1 MAFPPEFIDRLKTA
15 NPIADVIGSY
25 VSLKKS
31 SGRDYVCLCPF
42 HNEKTPSCHIH
53 TDKEYFHCFGC
64 GAGGDV
70 ITFIMKYHN
79 LDYVEAIK
87 MLAERGGIMMPED
100 AYANRQ
106 KPQGL
111 QKKRLYEI
119 NKVAARFFFENL
131 RSPEGAPC
139 RQYLKMRGL
148 TSETIRKYGMGYAK
162 NSFTALKDHM
172 LAEGYSEKELIEA
185 SLLSVSQKN
194 NKAYDFFVNRAVF
207 PFIDLTGHIVGF
219 GGRALDN
226 EDKRKYLNSKDTVGY
241 NKNRFLFSLNFAKDS
256 SVKSREIVLCEGNLD
271 VISLNQAGIEN
282 AVASCGTALT
292 LEQAKLLSNYA
303 DTVII
308 CYDSDEAG
316 RKATNRAIPIL
327 SDAGLKPRVI
337 NVVKAKDPDEFIQK
351 FGAVAFKNLLS
362 KSDGAVNYKLQT
374 AKQGLDLE
382 TETGKVEYLQKAYQ
396 VIAQLKSPSEREIYI
411 GKLSREEDIST
422 ESITKEVNSII
433 NSKRRQQKKKHE
445 HEVMTFTDRKRDPLN
460 PDAYLYPK
468 EVIAEQGIIYYL
480 FNNPDDT
487 DDFLA
492 LIPPEN
498 FVTELNK
505 RIYKSLTDK
514 IRSGEN
520 FSEMSFNGE
529 FSPDEMGKI
538 AEILCS
544 GDDMGITYN
553 VAEDYA
559 AVVNRKHSSLREKR
573 ASELSDDEFMKAF
586 YSKNGI

>member
-1 MAFPPEFIDRLKTA
+1 MAFSPEFIDSLKTA

-79 LDYVEAIK
+79 LDYLEAIK

-100 AYANRQ
+100 AYASR

-111 QKKRLYEI
+111 QKKRLYEM
-119 NKVAARFFFENL
+119 NKVAARFFFDNL
-131 RSPEGAPC
+131 RAPEGAPC

-148 TSETIRKYGMGYAK
+148 SSKTIQKYGMGYAK
-162 NSFTALKDHM
+162 NSFTALKDYM
-172 LAEGYSEKELIEA
+172 LSEGYTEKELMEA
-185 SLLSVSQKN
+185 SLISKSEKY
-194 NKAYDFFVNRAVF
+194 NKTFDFFVNRAMF

-219 GGRALDN
+219 GGRALGSD
-226 EDKRKYLNSKDTVGY
+226 DKRKYLNSKDTVGY
-241 NKNRFLFSLNFAKDS
+241 NKNRFLFSMNFAKDS

-271 VISLNQAGIEN
+271 VISLNQAGFEN

-292 LEQAKLLSNYA
+292 PEQAKLLSNYA
-303 DTVII
+303 DSVII

-327 SDAGLKPRVI
+327 TDAGLKPRVI
-337 NVVKAKDPDEFIQK
+337 NVEKAKDPDEFIQK
-351 FGAVAFKNLLS
+351 FGAVAFQNLLT
-362 KSDGAVNYKLQT
+362 KADGAVNYKLQT

-396 VIAQLKSPSEREIYI
+396 VISQLRSPSEREIYI
-411 GKLSREEDIST
+411 GKLSREEGIST
-422 ESITKEVNSII
+422 DSITREVNSII
-433 NSKRRQQKKKHE
+433 NSKRKQNKKRHE
-445 HEVMTFTDRKRDPLN
+445 RDVMTFSDRKRDPLN

-487 DDFLA
+487 DELLT
-492 LIPPEN
+492 LIPPDN

-514 IRSGEN
+514 IKAGED
-520 FSEMSFNGE
+520 FSVSSFNGE

-538 AEILCS
+538 TEILSS
-544 GDDMGITYN
+544 GIDMGITYD

-559 AVVNRKHSSLREKR
+559 AVINKKFSSLREKR
-573 ASELSDDEFMKAF
+573 ASELTDDEFLKAF

>member
-1 MAFPPEFIDRLKTA
+1 MPFPPDFIDRLKTA

-42 HNEKTPSCHIH
+42 HNEKTPSCHVR

-79 LDYVEAIK
+79 LDYLEAIR
-87 MLAERGGIMMPED
+87 MLAERGGIMMPDDTYRRNE
-100 AYANRQ
+100 
-106 KPQGL
+106 PQGL
-111 QKKRLYEI
+111 QKKRLYEM
-119 NKVAARFFFENL
+119 NKVAARFFFDNL
-131 RSPEGAPC
+131 RAPEGAPC
-139 RQYLKMRGL
+139 RQYLKGRGL
-148 TSETIRKYGMGYAK
+148 TVNTIRKYGMGYAK
-162 NSFTALKDHM
+162 NNPLALKDYM

-185 SLLSVSQKN
+185 SLISKSEKY
-194 NKAYDFFVNRAVF
+194 NKTFDFFINRAVF
-207 PFIDLTGHIVGF
+207 PFFDLTGHIVGF
-219 GGRALDN
+219 GGRTLGD
-226 EDKRKYLNSKDTVGY
+226 DKRKYLNSKDTVGY
-241 NKNRFLFSLNFAKDS
+241 NKNRFLFSMNFAKDS

-292 LEQAKLLSNYA
+292 PEQAKLLSNYA

-316 RKATNRAIPIL
+316 RKATDRAIPIL
-327 SDAGLKPRVI
+327 NDAGLKARVI
-337 NVVKAKDPDEFIQK
+337 NVVNAKDPDEYIQK
-351 FGAVAFKNLLS
+351 YGAPAFQNLLS
-362 KSDGAVNYKLQT
+362 KSDGAVNYKLQI

-382 TETGKVEYLQKAYQ
+382 SETGKVEYLQKAYQ
-396 VIAQLKSPSEREIYI
+396 IISMLKSPSEREVYI
-411 GKLSREEDIST
+411 GKLSREQGITTDSISR
-422 ESITKEVNSII
+422 EVNSLIHA
-433 NSKRRQQKKKHE
+433 RRNQSKKKHE
-445 HEVMTFTDRKRDPLN
+445 REVITFTDRKRDPLN

-487 DDFLA
+487 KDIVE
-492 LIPPEN
+492 LISPDN
-498 FVTELNK
+498 FVTELNR
-505 RIYKSLTDK
+505 RIYKSLVDK
-514 IRSGEN
+514 INSGED
-520 FSEMSFNGE
+520 FSVSAFNGE

-538 AEILCS
+538 TEILCS
-544 GDDMGITYN
+544 GDDLGITFD

-559 AVVNRKHSSLREKR
+559 SVINKKFSSLREKK

>member
-1 MAFPPEFIDRLKTA
+1 MAFPAEFIDNLKNA

-42 HNEKTPSCHIH
+42 HNEKTPSCHVH

-79 LDYVEAIK
+79 LDYVEAIR
-87 MLAERGGIMMPED
+87 MLAERGGLTMPED
-100 AYANRQ
+100 NYYKNRP
-106 KPQGL
+106 KGL
-111 QKKRLYEI
+111 DKKRLYEM

-131 RSPEGAPC
+131 RSPEGQVC
-139 RQYLKMRGL
+139 RNYLKNRGL
-148 TSETIRKYGMGYAK
+148 TSATIQKYGMGFAK
-162 NSFTALKDHM
+162 NSFTALKDYM
-172 LAEGYSEKELIEA
+172 LAEGYKEKELVEA
-185 SLLSVSQKN
+185 SLLGVSQKN
-194 NKAYDFFVNRAVF
+194 GHTYDFFINRAMF

-219 GGRALDN
+219 GGRTLGD
-226 EDKRKYLNSKDTVGY
+226 DKRKYLNSKDTAGY
-241 NKNRFLFSLNFAKDS
+241 NKNRFLFSMNFAKDS

-292 LEQAKLLSNYA
+292 AEQAKLLSNYA
-303 DTVII
+303 DSVII

-327 SDAGLKPRVI
+327 NEAGLKPRVI
-337 NVVKAKDPDEFIQK
+337 NVKNAKDPDEFIQK

-362 KSDGAVNYKLQT
+362 KADGAVNYKLAT

-382 TETGKVEYLQKAYQ
+382 SETDKVEYLHRAYE
-396 VIAQLKSPSEREIYI
+396 VISQILSPSEREIYI
-411 GKLSREEDIST
+411 GKISKQ
-422 ESITKEVNSII
+422 EGISIDSVTREVNDLIRT
-433 NSKRRQQKKKHE
+433 RRNKAKKKHE
-445 HEVMTFTDRKRDPLN
+445 RDVITFTDRKRDPLN
-460 PDAYLYPK
+460 PDAYKYPK
-468 EVIAEQGIIYYL
+468 EVLAEQGVIYYL

-487 DDFLA
+487 DEILSI
-492 LIPPEN
+492 LPPEN
-498 FVTELNK
+498 LVTELNR

-514 IRSGEN
+514 IKAGEDT
-520 FSEMSFNGE
+520 SPTAFNVE
-529 FSPDEMGKI
+529 FTPDEMGKI
-538 AEILCS
+538 TEILCF
-544 GDDMGITYN
+544 GTDMGITLE
-553 VAEDYA
+553 VALDYA
-559 AVVNRKHSSLREKR
+559 AVINHKNSEIREKKT
-573 ASELSDDEFMKAF
+573 EGLSDEDFLKAF

>member
-1 MAFPPEFIDRLKTA
+1 MAFPAEFIDRLKTA

-31 SGRDYVCLCPF
+31 SGRDFVCLCPF
-42 HNEKTPSCHIH
+42 HNEKTPSCHVH

-87 MLAERGGIMMPED
+87 MLAERGGITMPED
-100 AYANRQ
+100 EYSQR

-148 TSETIRKYGMGYAK
+148 TSKTIQKYGMGYAK
-162 NSFTALKDHM
+162 NSFTALKDYM
-172 LAEGYSEKELIEA
+172 LAEGYSEKELVDA
-185 SLLSVSQKN
+185 SLLFRSEKN
-194 NKAYDFFVNRAVF
+194 KKTYDFFMNRAVF

-219 GGRALDN
+219 GGRALSSD
-226 EDKRKYLNSKDTVGY
+226 DKRKYLNSKDTVGY
-241 NKNRFLFSLNFAKDS
+241 NKNRFLFSMNFAKDA
-256 SVKSREIVLCEGNLD
+256 SVKTREIVLCEGNLD

-292 LEQAKLLSNYA
+292 PEQAKLLSNYA

-316 RKATNRAIPIL
+316 QKATNRAIPIL
-327 SDAGLKPRVI
+327 TDAGLKPRVI
-337 NVVKAKDPDEFIQK
+337 KIEKAKDPDEYIQR
-351 FGAVAFKNLLS
+351 FGPVAFKNLLG
-362 KSDGAVNYKLQT
+362 KADGAVNYKLQT

-382 TETGKVEYLQKAYQ
+382 TETDKVEYLKKAYQ
-396 VIAQLKSPSEREIYI
+396 VISQLRSPSEREVYI
-411 GKLSREEDIST
+411 GKLSREEGIST
-422 ESITKEVNSII
+422 ESITREVNSII
-433 NSKRRQQKKKHE
+433 NSRRKQQKKKTDRE
-445 HEVMTFTDRKRDPLN
+445 LMTFTDRTRDPLN

-487 DDFLA
+487 KEIMA
-492 LIPPEN
+492 LIPPEC
-498 FVTELNK
+498 FVTELNR

-514 IRSGEN
+514 INSGED
-520 FSEMSFNGE
+520 FSVSAFNGE

-538 AEILCS
+538 TEILSS
-544 GDDMGITYN
+544 GYDMGITLE

-559 AVVNRKHSSLREKR
+559 AVINKKFSSLREKK
-573 ASELSDDEFMKAF
+573 ASELSDDEFLKAF
-586 YSKNGI
+586 YSTKGI